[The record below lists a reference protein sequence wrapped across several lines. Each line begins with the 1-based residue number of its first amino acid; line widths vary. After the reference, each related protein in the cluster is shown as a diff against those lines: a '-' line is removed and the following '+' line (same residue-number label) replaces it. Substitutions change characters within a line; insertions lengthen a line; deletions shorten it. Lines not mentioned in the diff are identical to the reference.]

1 MENSSNKS
9 RFMCFDKYW
18 KTLSCTGTPL
28 LLKRFWSW
36 MKYFCNNLSKE
47 YFLRLRFHHHN
58 LVNLPFEE
66 KAALVPTFE
75 WQLVPLTPE
84 EVERAAMLQRRSIF
98 MANLR
103 DGSLDGQSIRAA
115 ATSANIFTNWDIL
128 FTPLFACSFL
138 WINIWSEQ
146 FSSS

>member
-1 MENSSNKS
+1 
-9 RFMCFDKYW
+9 
-18 KTLSCTGTPL
+18 
-28 LLKRFWSW
+28 

-115 ATSANIFTNWDIL
+115 ATSANIFTN
-128 FTPLFACSFL
+128 
-138 WINIWSEQ
+138 
-146 FSSS
+146 

>member
-1 MENSSNKS
+1 
-9 RFMCFDKYW
+9 
-18 KTLSCTGTPL
+18 
-28 LLKRFWSW
+28 

-98 MANLR
+98 MADLR
-103 DGSLDGQSIRAA
+103 ESTLNGRSIAA
-115 ATSANIFTNWDIL
+115 AAKEADIFIT
-128 FTPLFACSFL
+128 
-138 WINIWSEQ
+138 
-146 FSSS
+146 